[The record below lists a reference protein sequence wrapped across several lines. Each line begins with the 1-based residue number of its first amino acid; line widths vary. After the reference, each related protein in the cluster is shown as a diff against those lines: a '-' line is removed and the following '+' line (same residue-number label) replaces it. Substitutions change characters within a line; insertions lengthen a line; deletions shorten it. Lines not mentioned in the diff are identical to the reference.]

1 MVRKTTKIE
10 KKGKN
15 TKKATIKLDKE
26 KPHKQIY
33 WKEPKRT
40 EKEEKRR
47 KNNKKS
53 EEKGRWKSDKKKG
66 EKCCKTDKKKND
78 LKNEKGD

>member
-33 WKEPKRT
+33 WKEPKTT

-47 KNNKKS
+47 KNNKKARKKD
-53 EEKGRWKSDKKKG
+53 EQKATKKG
-66 EKCCKTDKKKND
+66 EKCYKTGKKSIK
-78 LKNEKGD
+78 KAKKGD